1 MKKVLT
7 LVLVTTMLLS
17 MVGTGLAAAREEII
31 LTGSTT
37 VLPVAARWAEVFMKV
52 NPDISVSVFGGGSG
66 VGIAALTERATD
78 IAMASRFMRMREFEA
93 AAAAGVMPVAH
104 EIAID
109 GLSIVV
115 HPDNPITQLTIEQ
128 VKAIYTGE
136 ITNWRELGGPNMR
149 IVAFSRDTASGTFGF
164 FEDEVLDDAL
174 MDPGVLFKVSNA
186 AIAGAVAATRGGIGY
201 VGIGFVGPGVAA
213 VAVAAREGDPF
224 VYPTLETIADG
235 TYVLSRPLFLFTDG
249 WPEGALLAFIR
260 FAQSPAGQELVL
272 KEGFGSIPRI

>member
-1 MKKVLT
+1 MKRLIGLM
-7 LVLVTTMLLS
+7 LVATMLLS
-17 MVGTGLAAAREEII
+17 MVGTGLAAARDEII

-37 VLPVAARWAEVFMKV
+37 ILPIGARWAEAFMEV
-52 NPDISVSVFGGGSG
+52 NPHISVSVFGGGSG

-78 IAMASRFMRMREFEA
+78 IAMASRFMRTREFEGA
-93 AAAAGVMPVAH
+93 VAAGVMPVAH

-128 VKAIYTGE
+128 VKAIYIGE

-186 AIAGAVAATRGGIGY
+186 AIAGAVAATPGGIGY
-201 VGIGFVGPGVAA
+201 VGIGFVGAGVAA
-213 VAVAAREGDPF
+213 VAVAREGDPF
-224 VYPTLETIADG
+224 VYATLQTIADG
-235 TYVLSRPLFLFTDG
+235 TYALSRPLFLFTDG
-249 WPEGALLAFIR
+249 WPEGAVLDFIR
-260 FAQSPAGQELVL
+260 FAQSPAGQEHVL
-272 KEGFGSIPRI
+272 EEGFGPIPRI

>member
-1 MKKVLT
+1 
-7 LVLVTTMLLS
+7 
-17 MVGTGLAAAREEII
+17 
-31 LTGSTT
+31 
-37 VLPVAARWAEVFMKV
+37 
-52 NPDISVSVFGGGSG
+52 
-66 VGIAALTERATD
+66 
-78 IAMASRFMRMREFEA
+78 
-93 AAAAGVMPVAH
+93 
-104 EIAID
+104 
-109 GLSIVV
+109 
-115 HPDNPITQLTIEQ
+115 
-128 VKAIYTGE
+128 
-136 ITNWRELGGPNMR
+136 
-149 IVAFSRDTASGTFGF
+149 
-164 FEDEVLDDAL
+164 
-174 MDPGVLFKVSNA
+174 LFKVSNA